1 MPKNQTFKV
10 NRCRLSEVVTIKAGY
25 PFRGSL
31 KEVIGGGVRV
41 IQAKDISDL
50 GELIPETA
58 IETELT
64 GKRQADFLQKD
75 DVLFISK
82 GQRIIACHIEQDF
95 PFYTCAPSLFILRP
109 NKAWLGKLNM
119 QFIAWF
125 LNQTLAQN
133 YFKKT
138 AEGSTQINIR
148 KQVLA
153 DLTIG
158 VPPLKQQNFIALL
171 YVDSIHEHKV
181 LELLIQNQKRQMNI
195 IATELS
201 NWN

>member
-1 MPKNQTFKV
+1 MPKNQTLKAS
-10 NRCRLSEVVTIKAGY
+10 RCKLSEVVTIRAGY

-82 GQRIIACHIEQDF
+82 GQRIIACYIDQDF
-95 PFYTCAPSLFILRP
+95 PSYTCAPSLFILRP
-109 NKAWLGKLNM
+109 AAKWQGKLNM

-148 KQVLA
+148 KPILA
-153 DLTIG
+153 DLKIG
-158 VPPLKQQNFIALL
+158 LPPLKQQHFIAQL
-171 YVDSIHEHKV
+171 YADSIHEHKV
-181 LELLIQNQKRQMNI
+181 LESLIQNRKRQMNI

-201 NWN
+201 N

>member
-1 MPKNQTFKV
+1 MPKNKSLKARQY
-10 NRCRLSEVVTIKAGY
+10 RLSGVVTIKAGY

-64 GKRQADFLQKD
+64 GKREADWLEQG

-82 GQRIIACHIEQDF
+82 GQRIFASYIEQDY
-95 PFYTCAPSLFILRP
+95 PNYTCAPSLFILRP
-109 NKAWLGKLNM
+109 ASKWQGKLNM
-119 QFIAWF
+119 QFITWQ
-125 LNQTLAQN
+125 LNQGPAQT

-153 DLTIG
+153 DLRIG
-158 VPPLKQQNFIALL
+158 VPSLAQQNLIAKLYQDSVAEQNALQAMIDNRKQQNNLIAA
-171 YVDSIHEHKV
+171 
-181 LELLIQNQKRQMNI
+181 ELLR
-195 IATELS
+195 
-201 NWN
+201 